1 MPHSQRISR
10 RRFFRHTAASALA
23 SVAAPYVIPSGV
35 LAAPGRPGANERVIV
50 GFIGTGGRA
59 RQLMD
64 QMPESGQIVAI
75 SDCYIKRME
84 ETLAQKK
91 ANWKTYQDY
100 RKMFDAE
107 KLDAVVVAT
116 PDHGRALPCIRA
128 CQAGL
133 DIFAEKPLTLT
144 VAEGRVVVNAAR
156 KYKRVFQVGSQQ
168 RTMEMN
174 RYACEL
180 VRTGGLGKIQ
190 SVVGANYPGP
200 KRYEGLPEE
209 PIPQGDDWDAWCGQT
224 PLAPFN
230 SKLQFAWMQWRT
242 YSGGEMTNWGAHGLD
257 QIQWALGMDGTG
269 PVELWP
275 LTPGPSGKVAM
286 RYANGVTVNF
296 EAADVPL
303 GGARF
308 IGEKG
313 KITIDRNDFTVEP
326 AELAKNPPERAVRQQ
341 WEGPGWISRPHLQ
354 NWLECIKTRATPNAD
369 VEIGHRS
376 ITVCHLLNI
385 ARELGRK
392 LPWDAAKEKF
402 VGDDEANTYLD
413 RPKRKGYK
421 LPEKV

>member
-1 MPHSQRISR
+1 MIGSKRLSR
-10 RRFFRHTAASALA
+10 RRFLNRSAAAVA
-23 SVAAPYVIPSGV
+23 AGVAAPMIIPSGV
-35 LAAPGRPGANERVIV
+35 LAGPGKPGANDRVII

-84 ETLAQKK
+84 ETLKEK
-91 ANWKTYQDY
+91 RANWKQYQDY
-100 RKMFDAE
+100 RKMLDAE

-116 PDHGRALPCIRA
+116 PDHGRVLPCIVC

-144 VAEGRVVVNAAR
+144 VAEGRVLVNAVR
-156 KYKRVFQVGSQQ
+156 KYKRIFQVGSQQ

-190 SVVGANYPGP
+190 QVIAANYPGP
-200 KRYEGLPEE
+200 RKYEGLPEE
-209 PIPQGDDWDAWCGQT
+209 PIPEGDNWDAWCGQT
-224 PLAPFN
+224 PLLPFN
-230 SKLQFAWMQWRT
+230 KQLQFAWMQWRL
-242 YSGGEMTNWGAHGLD
+242 YSGGEMTNWGAHGVD

-269 PVELWP
+269 PVEFWP
-275 LTPGPSGKVAM
+275 VEPGPSGKVSM
-286 RYANGVTVNF
+286 RYANGITVNF
-296 EAADVPL
+296 EAGDVPF

-313 KITIDRNDFTVEP
+313 KITIDRNDFTAEP
-326 AELAKNPPERAVRQQ
+326 PELAKDAPERAVRQK
-341 WEGPGWISRPHLQ
+341 WEGPGWISRPHIQ
-354 NWLECIKTRATPNAD
+354 NWLECIKTRKKPNAD

-376 ITVCHLLNI
+376 ISICHMANI
-385 ARELGRK
+385 TRELGRK
-392 LPWDAAKEKF
+392 LQWNPEKEVF

-413 RPKRKGYK
+413 RPKRKGYE
-421 LPEKV
+421 LPKV

>member
-1 MPHSQRISR
+1 MSHSQRISR
-10 RRFFRHTAASALA
+10 RRFFRHTAASAVA
-23 SVAAPYVIPSGV
+23 GVAAPYVIPSGV
-35 LAAPGRPGANERVIV
+35 LAAPGRPGANDRVIV

-64 QMPESGQIVAI
+64 QMPEAGQIVAI
-75 SDCYIKRME
+75 SDCYVKRME

-91 ANWKTYQDY
+91 ASWKTYQDY

-144 VAEGRVVVNAAR
+144 VAEGRIVVNAAR

-190 SVVGANYPGP
+190 SVIGANYPGP
-200 KRYEGLPEE
+200 KRYQGLPEE
-209 PIPQGDDWDAWCGQT
+209 PIPEGNDWDTWCGQT
-224 PLAPFN
+224 PLVPFN

-242 YSGGEMTNWGAHGLD
+242 YSGGEMTNWGAHGVD

-286 RYANGVTVNF
+286 RYANGITVNF
-296 EAADVPL
+296 EASDVPL

-313 KITIDRNDFTVEP
+313 KITIDRNDFTAEP

-354 NWLECIKTRATPNAD
+354 NWLDCIKKRAAPNAD

-376 ITVCHLLNI
+376 ISICHLLNI

-392 LPWDAAKEKF
+392 LQWDAAKEKF

-413 RPKRKGYK
+413 RPKRKRYE